1 MIMKMNKYIYAFI
14 ITATLILSGVYLV
27 NIFTENKLNTVRNI
41 ETDIAINILS
51 LETQFALLQELSCAD
66 ITKSILSSELD
77 ALARKLNYMES
88 NLSENDEELN
98 KLKRYYSLLEIKDFI
113 LMQKINSKCG
123 KDLDFVLYFYA
134 NDGSCKDCK
143 RQGRDLTRLLK
154 ERDNLR
160 VYSFDYNTEL
170 SAIDTLKKIY
180 KIKPTLPALV
190 INNKTY
196 LGGISYED
204 LQTIIP
210 IKENEE

>member
-1 MIMKMNKYIYAFI
+1 MKINKYIYAFI
-14 ITATLILSGVYLV
+14 ITATLFFSGVYLV
-27 NIFTENKLNTVRNI
+27 SKFTESKLNTVRNI

-66 ITKSILSSELD
+66 ISKSILSSELD
-77 ALARKLNYMES
+77 ALAKKLNYMEN
-88 NLSENDEELN
+88 NLSEDDEELN

-123 KDLDFVLYFYA
+123 RDLDFVLYFYT
-134 NDGSCKDCK
+134 NDGSCRDCK
-143 RQGRDLTRLLK
+143 KQGRDLTRLLM

-180 KIKPTLPALV
+180 KVKPSLPALV

-196 LGGISYED
+196 HGGISYED
-204 LQTIIP
+204 LQTIIS
-210 IKENEE
+210 IKENDE